1 MIHNKIK
8 IQACGTESV
17 GYLYTYFLDSSIE
30 MRPNEKRPVI
40 LMCPGGGYEMTS
52 DREAEPMAMRFLAMG
67 YHVAILRYSVSPA
80 RYPVALQQVA
90 ESVLYLKNHAE
101 EYHIDPEK
109 IVVQGCSAGGHLAAN
124 YGVAWNSPFL
134 TKLMGMEKNSEQLRV
149 ASLLLCYPVI
159 TSGEKSHEGSFRNLL
174 GDQYE
179 EKKAELS
186 LENQVTSDTPP
197 TFLWHTATDDT
208 VPVEN
213 SLYFFQSCLQQ
224 GVSAELHIYPVGGH
238 GLSLANEET
247 CRANGIGVQK
257 ECQSWINLAQT
268 WLEGLF
274 QAESNPN
281 SHAPFA
287 KRPCRAFP

>member
-1 MIHNKIK
+1 MIHKKIEIK
-8 IQACGTESV
+8 ARGMEAV
-17 GYLYTYFLDSSIE
+17 GNLYTYFLDSSIE

-52 DREAEPMAMRFLAMG
+52 DREAEPMAMQFLAMG
-67 YHVAILRYSVSPA
+67 YHVAILRYSVCPV
-80 RYPVALQQVA
+80 RYPAALLQVA
-90 ESVLYLKNHAE
+90 ESVLYLKEHTD

-124 YGVAWNSPFL
+124 YGIAWNSPFL
-134 TKLMGMEKNSEQLRV
+134 TKLMGMENDPEQLCV

-159 TSGEKSHEGSFRNLL
+159 TSGEKAHEESFRNLL
-174 GDQYE
+174 GEQYE
-179 EKKAELS
+179 EKKEELS
-186 LENQVTSDTPP
+186 LENQVTPDTPP
-197 TFLWHTATDDT
+197 TFLWHTATDET

-213 SLYFFQSCLQQ
+213 SLYFFQACLQQ

-257 ECQSWINLAQT
+257 ECQSWIGLAQT
-268 WLEGLF
+268 WLEEILIK
-274 QAESNPN
+274 N
-281 SHAPFA
+281 
-287 KRPCRAFP
+287 

>member
-1 MIHNKIK
+1 MIHNKIEIK
-8 IQACGTESV
+8 ARGMEAV
-17 GYLYTYFLDSSIE
+17 GNLYTYFLDSSIE

-52 DREAEPMAMRFLAMG
+52 DREAEPMAMQFLAMG
-67 YHVAILRYSVSPA
+67 YHVAILRYSVCPV
-80 RYPVALQQVA
+80 RYPAALLQVA
-90 ESVLYLKNHAE
+90 ESVLYLKEHAD

-134 TKLMGMEKNSEQLRV
+134 TKLMGMENDPERLRV
-149 ASLLLCYPVI
+149 AGLLLCYPVI
-159 TSGEKSHEGSFRNLL
+159 TSGEKAHEESFRNLL
-174 GDQYE
+174 GEQYE
-179 EKKAELS
+179 EKKEELS

-197 TFLWHTATDDT
+197 TFLWHTATDET

-213 SLYFFQSCLQQ
+213 SLYFFQACLQQ

-238 GLSLANEET
+238 GLSLANEKT

-257 ECQSWINLAQT
+257 ECQSWISLAQT
-268 WLEGLF
+268 WLEEILIK
-274 QAESNPN
+274 N
-281 SHAPFA
+281 
-287 KRPCRAFP
+287 

>member
-1 MIHNKIK
+1 MIHKKIE
-8 IQACGTESV
+8 IIARGMEAV
-17 GYLYTYFLDSSIE
+17 GNLYTYFLDSSIE

-52 DREAEPMAMRFLAMG
+52 DREAEPMAMQFLAMG

-109 IVVQGCSAGGHLAAN
+109 IVLQGCSAGGHLAAN
-124 YGVAWNSPFL
+124 YGIAWNRPFL
-134 TKLMGMEKNSEQLRV
+134 TKLMGVENDPERLRV
-149 ASLLLCYPVI
+149 AGLLLCYPVI
-159 TSGEKSHEGSFRNLL
+159 TSGEKAHEESFRNLL
-174 GDQYE
+174 GEQYE
-179 EKKAELS
+179 EKKEELS
-186 LENQVTSDTPP
+186 LENQVTPDTPP
-197 TFLWHTATDDT
+197 TFLWHTATDET

-213 SLYFFQSCLQQ
+213 SLYFFQACLQQ

-257 ECQSWINLAQT
+257 ECQSWIGLVQT
-268 WLEGLF
+268 WLEEILIK
-274 QAESNPN
+274 N
-281 SHAPFA
+281 
-287 KRPCRAFP
+287 

>member
-1 MIHNKIK
+1 MIHKKIEIK
-8 IQACGTESV
+8 AHGMEAV
-17 GYLYTYFLDSSIE
+17 GNLYTYFLDSSIE

-52 DREAEPMAMRFLAMG
+52 DREAEPMAMQFLARG
-67 YHVAILRYSVSPA
+67 YHVAVLRYSVCPV
-80 RYPVALQQVA
+80 RYPAALLQVA
-90 ESVLYLKNHAE
+90 ESVLYLKEHAD

-124 YGVAWNSPFL
+124 YGIAWNSPFL
-134 TKLMGMEKNSEQLRV
+134 TKLMGMENDPERLCV
-149 ASLLLCYPVI
+149 AGLLLCYPVI
-159 TSGEKSHEGSFRNLL
+159 TSGEKAHEESFRNLL
-174 GDQYE
+174 GEQYE
-179 EKKAELS
+179 EKKEELS
-186 LENQVTSDTPP
+186 LENQVTPDTPP
-197 TFLWHTATDDT
+197 TFLWHTATDET

-257 ECQSWINLAQT
+257 ECQSWISLAQT
-268 WLEGLF
+268 WLEEILIK
-274 QAESNPN
+274 N
-281 SHAPFA
+281 
-287 KRPCRAFP
+287 

>member
-1 MIHNKIK
+1 MIHKKIEIK
-8 IQACGTESV
+8 ARGMEAV
-17 GYLYTYFLDSSIE
+17 GNLYTYFLDSSIE

-52 DREAEPMAMRFLAMG
+52 DREAEPMAMQFLARG
-67 YHVAILRYSVSPA
+67 YHVAILRYSVCPV
-80 RYPVALQQVA
+80 RYPAALLQVA
-90 ESVLYLKNHAE
+90 ESVLYLKEHAD

-124 YGVAWNSPFL
+124 YGIAWNSPFL
-134 TKLMGMEKNSEQLRV
+134 TKLMGMENDPERLCV
-149 ASLLLCYPVI
+149 AGLLLCYPVI
-159 TSGEKSHEGSFRNLL
+159 TSGEKAHEESFRNLL
-174 GDQYE
+174 GEQYE
-179 EKKAELS
+179 EKKEELS
-186 LENQVTSDTPP
+186 LENQVTPDTPP
-197 TFLWHTATDDT
+197 TFLWHTATDET

-257 ECQSWINLAQT
+257 ECQSWIGLAQT
-268 WLEGLF
+268 WLEEILIK
-274 QAESNPN
+274 N
-281 SHAPFA
+281 
-287 KRPCRAFP
+287 

>member
-1 MIHNKIK
+1 MIHKKIEIK
-8 IQACGTESV
+8 AHGMEAV
-17 GYLYTYFLDSSIE
+17 GNLYTYFLDSSIE

-52 DREAEPMAMRFLAMG
+52 DREAEPMAMQFLAMG
-67 YHVAILRYSVSPA
+67 YHVAILRYSVCPV
-80 RYPVALQQVA
+80 RYPAALLQVA
-90 ESVLYLKNHAE
+90 ESVLYLKEHAD

-124 YGVAWNSPFL
+124 YGIAWNSPFL
-134 TKLMGMEKNSEQLRV
+134 TKLMGMENDPERLCV
-149 ASLLLCYPVI
+149 AGLLLCYPVI
-159 TSGEKSHEGSFRNLL
+159 TSGEKAHEESFRNLL
-174 GDQYE
+174 GEQYE
-179 EKKAELS
+179 EKKEELS
-186 LENQVTSDTPP
+186 LENQVTPDTPP
-197 TFLWHTATDDT
+197 TFLWHTATDET

-257 ECQSWINLAQT
+257 ECQSWISLAQI
-268 WLEGLF
+268 WLEHIF
-274 QAESNPN
+274 EN
-281 SHAPFA
+281 
-287 KRPCRAFP
+287 